1 MKEYTVKVFDDGTKY
16 WYLNGVL
23 HREDGP
29 AIENVDGGKAWYLN
43 GLLHRGD
50 GPAVERTDGD
60 KEWYLNGERYREDG
74 PAVEWADG
82 TKKWYSNGKELT
94 EEEFNAKTQVKEL
107 SVAELQEMLG
117 FKIKVVDK

>member
-1 MKEYTVKVFDDGTKY
+1 MTTRKEYRNLKGE
-16 WYLNGVL
+16 L
-23 HREDGP
+23 HRENGP
-29 AIENVDGGKAWYLN
+29 AIEWASGTKEWWLN
-43 GLLHRGD
+43 GNRH
-50 GPAVERTDGD
+50 
-60 KEWYLNGERYREDG
+60 REDG